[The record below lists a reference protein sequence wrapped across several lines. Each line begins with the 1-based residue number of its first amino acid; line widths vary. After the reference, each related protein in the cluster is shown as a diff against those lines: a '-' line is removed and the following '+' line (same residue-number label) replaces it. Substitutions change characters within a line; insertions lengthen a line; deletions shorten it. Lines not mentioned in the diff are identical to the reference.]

1 MALLLISFGLC
12 LLYWALS
19 QDNDNSEPTQDK
31 TSTNNDN
38 EKINLFKYFLKII
51 FVCLFFFITRP
62 RAFMDVLSIAFIGII
77 IYLIYKFFHNNG
89 GGGSNSGGGDSSSFT
104 GNPHIFGD

>member
-1 MALLLISFGLC
+1 MALLLIIFGLC

-31 TSTNNDN
+31 TSTNDDN

-51 FVCLFFFITRP
+51 FICLFFHNPSPSFYGCVKYCFHRHY
-62 RAFMDVLSIAFIGII
+62 
-77 IYLIYKFFHNNG
+77 YLFNI
-89 GGGSNSGGGDSSSFT
+89 
-104 GNPHIFGD
+104 